1 MTLIKETAMFIS
13 QLFRAL
19 ILFVGGLATS
29 SVWAHTNPSL
39 VDHQHAFFSGLL
51 HPWTGIDHLLVM
63 LAVGIW
69 ARFHANRIGLAPL
82 VFVLAMAIGFQAS
95 QWSAYTPDPEF
106 MIAMSVLVMG
116 LLLSKT
122 NSTSMLL
129 IWPLLLIFGMA
140 HGMAHGLEA
149 GEGPQFAFM
158 LGMLLSTSVLHLAG
172 MVMGHM
178 LIGVNHLKLLR
189 RMSGWSMA
197 LFGVSLLAPF
207 WWMAAA

>member
-1 MTLIKETAMFIS
+1 MFTS
-13 QLFRAL
+13 LLFRAL

-29 SVWAHTNPSL
+29 SVWAHTNTAM
-39 VDHQHAFFSGLL
+39 VDHQRAFFSGFL

-63 LAVGIW
+63 FAVGIW
-69 ARFHANRIGLAPL
+69 ARFQANRIGLAPL
-82 VFVLAMAIGFQAS
+82 VFVMAMAIGFQAS
-95 QWSAYTPDPEF
+95 RWSAYTPDSEF

-122 NSTSMLL
+122 ASTSMLL

-172 MVMGHM
+172 MVMGQM
-178 LIGVNHLKLLR
+178 LISVNHLKLLR